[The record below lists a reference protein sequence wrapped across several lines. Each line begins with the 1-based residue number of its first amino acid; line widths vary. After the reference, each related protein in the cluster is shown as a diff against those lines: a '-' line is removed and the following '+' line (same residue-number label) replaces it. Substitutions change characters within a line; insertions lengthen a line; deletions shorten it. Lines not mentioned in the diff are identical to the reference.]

1 MDLIVPSI
9 GLIFWMTITFLIV
22 FLLLRKM
29 AWKPIL
35 ASLKERENSIQSA
48 LDSAEKAK
56 QEMQA
61 LQASNE
67 AILLEAR
74 NERDKLLKEARE
86 TKDNIISEA
95 KAGAQK
101 EADKIMQNAKE
112 SIQSEKT
119 AAMDELKNQ
128 VAKLSIEIAEK
139 IIRTELS
146 SDEKQKALVNT
157 MLDEVNLN

>member
-1 MDLIVPSI
+1 MDLILPSV

-22 FLLLRKM
+22 FFLLRKL

-35 ASLKERENSIQSA
+35 SALKDREKSIQNA
-48 LDSAEKAK
+48 LDSAQKAK
-56 QEMQA
+56 EEMAA

-67 AILLEAR
+67 AILMEAR
-74 NERDKLLKEARE
+74 NERDKLLKEARD
-86 TKDNIISEA
+86 TKESIISEA

-101 EADKIMQNAKE
+101 EADKIMQSARE

-119 AAMDELKNQ
+119 AAMEELKNQ

-157 MLDEVNLN
+157 MLDEVSVN

>member
-56 QEMQA
+56 EEMQA

-86 TKDNIISEA
+86 TKDSIIAEA

-101 EADKIMQNAKE
+101 EADKIMQNAKD
-112 SIQSEKT
+112 SIQSEKA

>member
-1 MDLIVPSI
+1 MNLILPSV

-22 FLLLRKM
+22 FFLLRKM

-35 ASLKERENSIQSA
+35 KSLKDREQSIQDA
-48 LDSAEKAK
+48 LDSAQKAK
-56 QEMQA
+56 DEMAA
-61 LQASNE
+61 LKASNE
-67 AILLEAR
+67 AILMEAR

-86 TKDNIISEA
+86 TKENIIAEA

-101 EADKIMQNAKE
+101 EADKIMQNAKDN
-112 SIQSEKT
+112 IQSEKA

-157 MLDEVNLN
+157 MIDEVNLN

>member
-1 MDLIVPSI
+1 MDLIVPSV
-9 GLIFWMTITFLIV
+9 GLIFWMTLTFLIV

-35 ASLKERENSIQSA
+35 GALKERENSIQHA
-48 LDSAEKAK
+48 LDSAQKAK
-56 QEMQA
+56 EEMIA
-61 LQASNE
+61 LQSSNE

-86 TKDNIISEA
+86 TKDGIIAEA

-101 EADKIMQNAKE
+101 EADKIMQNARE

-157 MLDEVNLN
+157 LLDEVNSN

>member
-9 GLIFWMTITFLIV
+9 GLIFWMTVTFLIV

-35 ASLKERENSIQSA
+35 ASLKERENSIQEA
-48 LDSAEKAK
+48 LDSAQKAK
-56 QEMQA
+56 EEMQA

-67 AILLEAR
+67 AILLQAR

-86 TKDNIISEA
+86 TKEGIIAEA

-101 EADKIMQNAKE
+101 EADKIMQSARE
-112 SIQSEKT
+112 SIQGEKA
-119 AAMDELKNQ
+119 AAMDELKSQ

-146 SDEKQKALVNT
+146 TDEKQKALVNT
-157 MLDEVNLN
+157 LLDEVNLN